1 MKVELCNFFL
11 RPLHEEHSCLAKTAS
26 LITAFALTILT
37 GGLYLI
43 PLLIAQL
50 TGSRKVTVEAGE
62 RATLVTEVAQSIRV
76 AAPGEN
82 HRAVLEAIQNPFGDP
97 TIVAGEIAIPV
108 TKVAK
113 SVRFA
118 APVYQRRN
126 YGAVIQSQ
134 LGNPTVDKV
143 ALIKMKQ
150 ASHLVKLQALADG
163 DDWASL
169 QQHTMHPDSGFDW
182 WMFPVDR
189 PSASWGDLYAIDAN
203 DVDGLKAD
211 AAFMESY
218 RAGVIL
224 VAKSWGWDLENN
236 EDVTDPVQRWTGY
249 NVRLG
254 KMLQS
259 LTIFGQADLHERLVA
274 FVDAHQLR
282 PSLNDWILPYLQ

>member
-1 MKVELCNFFL
+1 MKVEICNFFL
-11 RPLHEEHSCLAKTAS
+11 RPLHKDHSCLAKTAS
-26 LITAFALTILT
+26 MITAFALTILT

-50 TGSRKVTVEAGE
+50 TGSRKVTVESGE
-62 RATLVTEVAQSIRV
+62 SAAPVTQVAQSVRV
-76 AAPGEN
+76 APPA
-82 HRAVLEAIQNPFGDP
+82 
-97 TIVAGEIAIPV
+97 
-108 TKVAK
+108 
-113 SVRFA
+113 
-118 APVYQRRN
+118 YQRRN
-126 YGAVIQSQ
+126 YGAAIQRQ

-150 ASHLVKLQALADG
+150 AGHLVKLQALADG

-189 PSASWGDLYAIDAN
+189 SSASWGDLYAINAN
-203 DVDGLKAD
+203 EVEGLKAD
-211 AAFMESY
+211 ATFMKSY
-218 RAGVIL
+218 RDGVIL
-224 VAKSWGWDLENN
+224 VAKSWGWDLESN
-236 EDVTDPVQRWTGY
+236 EDVTDSVQRWTGY

-282 PSLNDWILPYLQ
+282 PRLNDWILPYLQ